1 MKSEG
6 VSEYY
11 MSVWSWTEL
20 EECRRF
26 VFPSLPST
34 DVRSRYERWG
44 GLPRYVLHK
53 IGKVD
58 QLRLDEAINR
68 SSVPLVQEAEVG
80 SSSHPEVSDLLV
92 HRVVEDDFLTTR
104 FEWASPWAAQRFL
117 EKQLELDRVR
127 LTSFLAH
134 GTALGG
140 VRGTLWEGLC
150 HRALARGGKF
160 SVRSLYPLKEDK
172 NRKMTVKPCDITHV
186 YDDLSEVRAFNAT
199 VYLRPSGQQQAAID
213 SIRQPSSLYQITTST
228 THDVKLEGL
237 RKAMDVMTDR
247 RGVTL
252 YFVVPEDSYP
262 FFSVKSMTTLIE
274 QIESG
279 ELPRLSLRVLEIRYG
294 QVR

>member
-1 MKSEG
+1 
-6 VSEYY
+6 

-44 GLPRYVLHK
+44 GLPRYVLQK

-68 SSVPLVQEAEVG
+68 SSVPLVQEAELG
-80 SSSHPEVSDLLV
+80 LSSHPEVSDLLL

-117 EKQLELDRVR
+117 EKQLSLDRVR
-127 LTSFLAH
+127 LTSFVRVAR

-140 VRGTLWEGLC
+140 LRGNIWEGLC
-150 HRALARGGKF
+150 HEALARGGNF
-160 SVRSLYPLKEDK
+160 SMRSLYPPLKQDK
-172 NRKMTVKPCDITHV
+172 RKMTVKPCDITHV
-186 YDDLSEVRAFNAT
+186 YDDLSEVRAFNGT
-199 VYLRPSGQQQAAID
+199 VYLRPSGQRQAAID

-237 RKAMDVMTDR
+237 TKAMDVMTGR
-247 RGVTL
+247 RGSTL
-252 YFVVPEDSYP
+252 YFVVPEDSYTM
-262 FFSVKSMTTLIE
+262 FSVRNLTTLIG
-274 QIESG
+274 QIERG
-279 ELPRLSLRVLEIRYG
+279 ELPRLSLRVLGIRYD
-294 QVR
+294 QVC